1 MISYKGHRAIKDE
14 RDEQIL
20 FKHRAWV
27 GFVCIVLCIL
37 ALLGRYVWLQ
47 IFAFDSFATR
57 SENNRVAVRPVVP
70 NRGVIYDRR
79 GRVIAENRPAYRLE
93 IVPEMVPGKLSGLEA
108 LLDELTMLIDLS
120 EDERKAFHKSRRNYR
135 LFDSVPLKFNL
146 SENEVARFAVNRH
159 RFHGVDVVPY
169 LSRHYPYGELLTH
182 VLGYTGRLD
191 KDDIASVDEGNY
203 RGTRTIGKIGIEKFQ
218 EKELHGV
225 SGFERVETNVR
236 GRVLRVL
243 EREDAI
249 PGTDLVLSIDVAVQQ
264 VAWDALGD
272 RPGSVVAIDPVDGSV
287 IALVSKPAYDP
298 NLFVSG
304 ISQKAYNEILN
315 TPGRP
320 LFNRALNGG
329 YEPGSTFKPF
339 VGLAGLELG
348 VVTPETRVFSNG
360 KFYIQGYGRPYRDW
374 KNTGHGWVDI
384 RSALE
389 QSVNTYFY
397 QLAMNIGID
406 RMHDYLAQFG
416 FGSVTGIDVP
426 GEGKGLLPSRAWKR
440 ATLEEPWYPGE
451 TVIAGIGQGFN
462 VVTPLQLANA
472 VSALVNGGTR
482 YAPRLLYAAK
492 PAGVAKAKRVSAPV
506 ELQIPVR
513 DPQSWQT
520 ILEGMDLVVN
530 GSRGTA
536 RRVAVDAHFRTGGKT
551 GTAQVYQL
559 AAGKKA
565 DQSEIAEHLR
575 DHAWFIAFAP
585 VAAPR
590 IAIAVVVEHGGGG
603 STAAAPVAR
612 LTLDAWLDQELERET
627 PP

>member
-1 MISYKGHRAIKDE
+1 VISYKGHRAIKDE
-14 RDEQIL
+14 RDELRL
-20 FKHRAWV
+20 FKHRAWI
-27 GFVCIVLCIL
+27 GFICIALCIL

-47 IFAFDSFATR
+47 VFAFDSFATR

-93 IVPEMVPGKLSGLEA
+93 IVPEMVPGKLPGLEA
-108 LLDELTMLIDLS
+108 LLDELTTLIDLS
-120 EDERKAFHKSRRNYR
+120 EDERKAFHKSRLNYR

-159 RFHGVDVVPY
+159 RFQGVDVVPY

-182 VLGYTGRLD
+182 VLGYIGRLD
-191 KDDIASVDEGNY
+191 EDDISRVDEGNY
-203 RGTRTIGKIGIEKFQ
+203 RGTRTIGKIGIEKFR
-218 EKELHGV
+218 ENELHGI

-236 GRVLRVL
+236 GRVLKVL
-243 EREDAI
+243 ERKDAI

-264 VAWDALGD
+264 AAWDALGD

-287 IALVSKPAYDP
+287 IVLVSKPAYDP
-298 NLFVSG
+298 NLFVGG
-304 ISQKAYNEILN
+304 ISQKAYREILN

-320 LFNRALNGG
+320 LFNRALNGS
-329 YEPGSTFKPF
+329 YEPGSTLKPF

-360 KFYIQGYGRPYRDW
+360 NFYIQGYDRPYRDW
-374 KNTGHGWVDI
+374 KATGHGWVNI

-397 QLAMNIGID
+397 QLAMDLGID

-426 GEGKGLLPSRAWKR
+426 GEGKGLLPSREWKR
-440 ATLEEPWYPGE
+440 AALEEPWYPGE

-462 VVTPLQLANA
+462 VVTPLQLTNA

-513 DPQSWQT
+513 DPKDWQT
-520 ILEGMDLVVN
+520 ILDGMELVVN

-536 RRVAVDAHFRTGGKT
+536 RSVAVDAHFRTGGKT

-559 AAGKKA
+559 AAGKKG
-565 DQSEIAEHLR
+565 DQSNIPEHLR

-585 VAAPR
+585 VDAPR

>member
-1 MISYKGHRAIKDE
+1 VISYKGHRAIKDE
-14 RDEQIL
+14 RDERRL
-20 FKHRAWV
+20 FEHRAWV
-27 GFVCIVLCIL
+27 GFICIVLCL
-37 ALLGRYVWLQ
+37 LGLLGRYVWLQ
-47 IFAFDSFATR
+47 VFAFDSFTTR
-57 SENNRVAVRPVVP
+57 SENNRVTVRPVVP

-93 IVPEMVPGKLSGLEA
+93 IVPEMVPGKLSGLDA
-108 LLDELTMLIDLS
+108 LLDELTALVDLS
-120 EDERKAFHKSRRNYR
+120 EDERKAFHQSRRNYR

-146 SENEVARFAVNRH
+146 NENEVARFAVNRH

-169 LSRHYPYGELLTH
+169 LSRYYPYGELLTH

-191 KDDIASVDEGNY
+191 EDDISSVDEGNY

-218 EKELHGV
+218 EKELHGE

-236 GRVLRVL
+236 GRVLKVL
-243 EREDAI
+243 ERKDAI

-264 VAWDALGD
+264 AAWDALGD

-287 IALVSKPAYDP
+287 IALVSKPGYDP
-298 NLFVSG
+298 NLFVGG
-304 ISQKAYNEILN
+304 ISQKAYHEILD

-329 YEPGSTFKPF
+329 YEPGSTLKPF

-348 VVTPETRVFSNG
+348 LVTPETRVFSNG
-360 KFYIQGYGRPYRDW
+360 NFYIQGYDRPYRDW
-374 KNTGHGWVDI
+374 KDMGHGWVDI

-397 QLAMNIGID
+397 QLAMDMGID

-426 GEGKGLLPSRAWKR
+426 GEGKGLLPSREWKR
-440 ATLEEPWYPGE
+440 AVLEEPWYPGE

-492 PAGVAKAKRVSAPV
+492 PAGIAKAKRVEAPV
-506 ELQIPVR
+506 ALQIPVR
-513 DPQSWQT
+513 DPQGWQT
-520 ILEGMDLVVN
+520 ILDGMELVVN

-536 RRVAVDAHFRTGGKT
+536 RSVAKDAHFRTGGKT

-559 AAGKKA
+559 KAGKKG
-565 DQSEIAEHLR
+565 DQSNIPEHLR

-585 VAAPR
+585 VDAPR

>member
-1 MISYKGHRAIKDE
+1 MIRFKGHRAIKDE
-14 RDEQIL
+14 RDEQRL
-20 FKHRAWV
+20 FENRAWV
-27 GFVCIVLCIL
+27 GFVVIALCIL

-47 IFAFDSFATR
+47 IFAFDSFSTR
-57 SENNRVAVRPVVP
+57 SENNRVAVTPVVP
-70 NRGVIYDRR
+70 NRGIIYDRR

-93 IVPEMVPGKLSGLEA
+93 VVPEKVPGKQQGLEA
-108 LLDELTMLIDLS
+108 LLDELSVLVVL
-120 EDERKAFHKSRRNYR
+120 DEHDRTAFHKSRRNYR
-135 LFDSVPLKFNL
+135 VFDSVPLKFNL
-146 SENEVARFAVNRH
+146 SEQEVARFAVNRH

-191 KDDIASVDEGNY
+191 ADDISSVDEGNY

-218 EKELHGV
+218 EKALHGT

-236 GRVLRVL
+236 GRVLKVL
-243 EREDAI
+243 ERQDAV

-264 VAWDALGD
+264 AAWDALGD

-287 IALVSKPAYDP
+287 IALVSKPGYDP
-298 NLFVSG
+298 NAFVGG
-304 ISQKAYNEILN
+304 ISQQAYSEILSS
-315 TPGRP
+315 PGQP

-329 YEPGSTFKPF
+329 YEPGSTLKPF

-348 VVTPETRVFSNG
+348 VVTAETRVFSNG
-360 KFYIQGYGRPYRDW
+360 KFYIEGNDRPYRDW
-374 KNTGHGWVDI
+374 KDTGHGWVNI

-397 QLAMNIGID
+397 QLSMNLGID

-426 GEGKGLLPSRAWKR
+426 GEGKGLLPSREWKR
-440 ATLEEPWYPGE
+440 AALDEPWYPGE

-472 VSALVNGGTR
+472 VAALVNGGTLFS
-482 YAPRLLYAAK
+482 PRLLYASK
-492 PAGVAKAKRVSAPV
+492 PAGVERATRVRAPSN
-506 ELQIPVR
+506 LQIPIH
-513 DPQSWQT
+513 DPQNWQT
-520 ILEGMDLVVN
+520 ILDGMDLVVN

-536 RRVAVDAHFRTGGKT
+536 RKVAVDAHFRTGGKT

-559 AAGKKA
+559 AAGKKRN
-565 DQSEIAEHLR
+565 QEEVAEHLK

-585 VAAPR
+585 VEAPR
-590 IAIAVVVEHGGGG
+590 VAIAVVVEHGGGG

-612 LTLDAWLDQELERET
+612 ATLDAWLDQELERELQ
-627 PP
+627 P